1 MVKCIYTS
9 ACMHAGVCM
18 CVCVFVRYCM
28 CAENVCDCVF
38 ALVFV
43 CACVCE
49 FAMNILSYKETM
61 NTLLG
66 HTLDVADNS
75 ILYNYYIGSCT

>member
-1 MVKCIYTS
+1 
-9 ACMHAGVCM
+9 
-18 CVCVFVRYCM
+18 M
-28 CAENVCDCVF
+28 CAEYVCDCMYIKCVY
-38 ALVFV
+38 LPWSLFV

-66 HTLDVADNS
+66 HTLDVTDNS